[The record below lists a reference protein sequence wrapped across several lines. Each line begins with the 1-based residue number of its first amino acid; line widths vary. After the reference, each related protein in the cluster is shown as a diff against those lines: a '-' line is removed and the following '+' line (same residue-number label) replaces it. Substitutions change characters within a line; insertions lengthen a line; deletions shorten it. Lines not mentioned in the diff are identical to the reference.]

1 MGNPI
6 MKHHLE
12 TWIEKYLHSGMDRRV
27 PFPDNPDFLRNIAD
41 YSHINTSFFCKK
53 RGKPIPRDEFIRG
66 STLFK
71 GLTAPPSMR
80 LTHACESAY
89 SSPARSPR
97 YIRPQLMGC
106 ECPGVLEQYAQW
118 VNFPVEIPATPSFGR
133 PAPGCTSS
141 SPGGGCFQLLTA
153 LLWRLAG
160 TKGPGALPFLG
171 KVLSPFSAF
180 DF

>member
-71 GLTAPPSMR
+71 GLSLSLNAFNAR
-80 LTHACESAY
+80 LRIYLLPT
-89 SSPARSPR
+89 
-97 YIRPQLMGC
+97 L
-106 ECPGVLEQYAQW
+106 
-118 VNFPVEIPATPSFGR
+118 FDK

-141 SPGGGCFQLLTA
+141 SSDEDCFQRTATPLCRLFRKSTLPVPRILFLYSLL
-153 LLWRLAG
+153 
-160 TKGPGALPFLG
+160 
-171 KVLSPFSAF
+171 
-180 DF
+180 